1 MKTYK
6 VPHVHL
12 NKMKKRNRTREEPS
26 VRNDPSPGSPPLTH
40 LPIPNGKDKP
50 PFRTA
55 TSAGT
60 CGLPPYGPQ
69 PCTTRQPNAP
79 QVLAIRWG
87 VHSDTQHS
95 VLQAQLRPTWGGNPR
110 TVRTTFALV
119 TQGSDNARALDTRSS
134 KHRHRSSVDPG
145 SPLRGRRG
153 RRSDPSGVSNT
164 ST

>member
-1 MKTYK
+1 
-6 VPHVHL
+6 VH
-12 NKMKKRNRTREEPS
+12 NGT
-26 VRNDPSPGSPPLTH
+26 SPGSPPLTH
-40 LPIPNGKDKP
+40 PSIPNGKDRP
-50 PFRTA
+50 PIRTA
-55 TSAGT
+55 SQARST

-95 VLQAQLRPTWGGNPR
+95 VLQAQLHPTWGGNPR

-134 KHRHRSSVDPG
+134 KHRHRSSVDPRG
-145 SPLRGRRG
+145 PLRGRRG
-153 RRSDPSGVSNT
+153 RRSDPSGDPNT
-164 ST
+164 STWERQVTSRPWFCRLP